1 MLCGVK
7 RKVYASKP
15 PSIRRFAFVVR
26 EGSFSAAAT
35 RLGVTQSTI
44 TQHIANLE
52 KGVGTLLL
60 LRGRDGVEL
69 TPTGQDFYD
78 LADRMVALSA
88 EVTERLEGFNAMKEG
103 RLKIIGN
110 APQPALKIIARFQ
123 SRFPDIRV
131 DFGLYDWTTAKS
143 MISNR
148 LADVGLITDAP
159 DHEHWERIHIESA
172 QYVIYCRCDHPF
184 AKRSKISLSE
194 LEQET
199 VIIPEK
205 GSLTRR
211 LLDQACDRYTIS
223 LNHIATMTTFPLM
236 CEAVLQG
243 IGVALFLQNSSLIK
257 DDLCEIEI
265 EEMPEARNTSLIATK
280 DRMRLKLLSEFIN
293 AAIE

>member
-1 MLCGVK
+1 M
-7 RKVYASKP
+7 RPNHHQFEA
-15 PSIRRFAFVVR
+15 FAFVVR

-78 LADRMVALSA
+78 LADRMVALSS

-123 SRFPDIRV
+123 SRFPDICI
-131 DFGLYDWTTAKS
+131 DFALYDWTTAKS

-159 DHEHWERIHIESA
+159 KHENWEKIHIESA
-172 QYVIYCRCDHPF
+172 RYVIYCRCDHPF
-184 AKRSKISLSE
+184 AKRTKISLSE

-199 VIIPEK
+199 VILPEK
-205 GSLTRR
+205 GSLTRH
-211 LLDQACDRYTIS
+211 LLDQACDRYAIS
-223 LNHIATMTTFPLM
+223 LARTATMTTFPLM

-257 DDLCEIEI
+257 DQLCEINI
-265 EEMPEARNTSLIATK
+265 KEMPEVRNTSLIATK
-280 DRMRLKLLSEFIN
+280 DRARLKLVLQFIN